1 MGAKYT
7 LKVWHPEFSASI
19 EHWSGD
25 SLLIALVHLWRHKR
39 KGCKCVTL
47 EVR

>member
-1 MGAKYT
+1 MGARYT
-7 LKVWHPEFSASI
+7 LKVWHPELSASI

-25 SLLIALVHLWRHKR
+25 SLLGALLQLWRSKR
-39 KGCKCVTL
+39 NGFKCVTL